1 MHNAAFAA
9 LGIDAHY
16 EAAEVVP
23 ADLPAWVKSVRGP
36 NLLGFNVT
44 VPHKEAI
51 VSLIDDVEGDAVLA
65 GAVNT
70 ACIRGSRLV
79 GLNTDTVGFRRSVQQ
94 DAGAG
99 LSRKKVV
106 LLGAG
111 GAARA
116 VAVVALQDGAAS
128 LVVANRHVER
138 ARELLDS
145 VTACT
150 EGATET
156 AAVELA
162 PTALAD
168 PIAHADVI
176 VNATSVGL
184 QSTEVPI
191 DPELIPPGAL
201 VVDLIYRP
209 RDTVFL
215 RAARARGALVLGG
228 LGMLVYQAAAAF
240 EAWTHV
246 AAPVDVMRAA
256 AEQALAEAEAGRPT
270 PLSNHPAQADG
281 ASIAPDSFR
290 QRGRGI
296 HRFRMTGSVFLV
308 GLSGSGKTTIGRLLA
323 DRLGLPFVDTDAEIE
338 RHTQRSIP
346 QVFAEDGEAAFRAIE
361 GEIVRAVSTGS
372 PAVVSTGGG
381 APLSEASRAAM
392 HAGGKIVWLDASTS
406 ILRQRLAGAETE
418 ERPLLMGGASEALER
433 LRAERRFAYAEADLR
448 VDTSHLDP
456 ERLAA
461 MIASALDQLQTV
473 DVVWVRAP
481 SRTYPCTSGRACWS
495 APASISHSTTSTARC
510 ASLRTSAWRRCTAIA
525 CARASE
531 RPDSTGTRSPPA
543 KSTKRSSRHD
553 GSMTR
558 CSRTSRSGR
567 TSSSRLAGAS
577 SAISRASW
585 PRRC

>member
-1 MHNAAFAA
+1 MRFAERPPAMKGAYVIGYPIRHSLSPVMHNAAFAA

-16 EAAEVVP
+16 EGAEVQP
-23 ADLPAWVKSVRGP
+23 ADLPAWVKNARGP
-36 NLLGFNVT
+36 DLLGFNVT

-51 VSLIDDVEGDAVLA
+51 VSLIDDIEGDAVLA

-145 VTACT
+145 VTACI

-215 RAARARGALVLGG
+215 REARARGALVLGG

-240 EAWTHV
+240 EGWTHV
-246 AAPVDVMRAA
+246 GAPVEVMRAA
-256 AEQALAEAEAGRPT
+256 AEHALAEAEAGRTT
-270 PLSNHPAQADG
+270 PFTNHPPQADG
-281 ASIAPDSFR
+281 ASIAPDPLW
-290 QRGRGI
+290 QRGRG
-296 HRFRMTGSVFLV
+296 
-308 GLSGSGKTTIGRLLA
+308 
-323 DRLGLPFVDTDAEIE
+323 
-338 RHTQRSIP
+338 
-346 QVFAEDGEAAFRAIE
+346 
-361 GEIVRAVSTGS
+361 STGS
-372 PAVVSTGGG
+372 
-381 APLSEASRAAM
+381 L
-392 HAGGKIVWLDASTS
+392 
-406 ILRQRLAGAETE
+406 
-418 ERPLLMGGASEALER
+418 
-433 LRAERRFAYAEADLR
+433 
-448 VDTSHLDP
+448 
-456 ERLAA
+456 
-461 MIASALDQLQTV
+461 
-473 DVVWVRAP
+473 
-481 SRTYPCTSGRACWS
+481 
-495 APASISHSTTSTARC
+495 
-510 ASLRTSAWRRCTAIA
+510 
-525 CARASE
+525 
-531 RPDSTGTRSPPA
+531 
-543 KSTKRSSRHD
+543 
-553 GSMTR
+553 
-558 CSRTSRSGR
+558 
-567 TSSSRLAGAS
+567 
-577 SAISRASW
+577 
-585 PRRC
+585 